1 MEQKRPKR
9 RKDKYNPYTICRMNG
24 KYYICF
30 YNVQK
35 EKICI
40 EISKELY
47 ESFDSFELEDKR
59 QLNIY
64 DRYMEHSE
72 VYEWTLE
79 KYSDQIRESAENEAL
94 KDITLQELYQA
105 IDLLPDI
112 QRRRL
117 IYYYFNNLTY
127 EEIAHIEKCSFQAV
141 MKSVKLAERKLKE
154 YLE

>member
-47 ESFDSFELEDKR
+47 KI
-59 QLNIY
+59 IY
-64 DRYMEHSE
+64 VFLTIFLYLLKCPQSLILSALRAFCFCGKPHISRSIFLYFRYQT
-72 VYEWTLE
+72 W
-79 KYSDQIRESAENEAL
+79 L
-94 KDITLQELYQA
+94 K
-105 IDLLPDI
+105 
-112 QRRRL
+112 
-117 IYYYFNNLTY
+117 
-127 EEIAHIEKCSFQAV
+127 SW
-141 MKSVKLAERKLKE
+141 
-154 YLE
+154 